1 MVSASTFAVIR
12 KLLVASFAAVALVS
26 AQGPPANTPP
36 ATDPLGRTSP
46 QGSIYE
52 FLEAAHSHDYF
63 KAQRYLDLRSWSTA
77 DRAKQGP
84 ELAQQLEDLLDDTGF
99 DIATLSRDP
108 DGDQSDNL
116 PPRVDRLA
124 TFHVRQ
130 SNIDLQMEK
139 VELRSGLRVWVVS
152 ADSVKLIPD
161 AHKML
166 TENWFEKQLP
176 QQLVTTQIWQTPI
189 WRWIALLGA
198 AIVLWILVSAISLT
212 LTRIFHSKLFT
223 PVLRGPLRLLLWS
236 LGFRAAIALAPPS
249 SIPRLFLERFAGLGF
264 SLALA
269 WAAGLLVDI
278 LAERWHSHLDPRV
291 QAISYS
297 ILPLG
302 RQIAKAALYMIVLL
316 GVLNAWG
323 ISVSTVLAGIG
334 VGGIAVALAAQ
345 KTIENLFG
353 GISVIGDRPVLV
365 GDFCKWG
372 NQVGT
377 VIDIGLRSTRIR
389 TLDRTV
395 VSIPNG
401 TFSTMQ
407 LENFSPRDKVWF
419 HPILNLRKDTTS
431 AQLQKILA
439 DCVSI
444 LKSEPK
450 AEVGSIPVRFIGPGA
465 YSLDVEIF
473 AYITTSD
480 YDEFLGIQQ
489 RLLLKIVEAV
499 EAAGSALA
507 VPWQQSADVADVG
520 PNS

>member
-1 MVSASTFAVIR
+1 MIQ
-12 KLLVASFAAVALVS
+12 KLFVAACAAVALVS
-26 AQGPPANTPP
+26 AQAPPAAAP
-36 ATDPLGRTSP
+36 APAKPAVAQSDPLGRTSP
-46 QGSIYE
+46 QSAIYQ

-63 KAQRYLDLRSWSTA
+63 KAQHYLDLRSWSTA
-77 DRAKQGP
+77 DRAKDGP

-108 DGDQSDNL
+108 DGYQSDNL
-116 PPRVDRLA
+116 PPLVDHLA

-130 SNIDLQMEK
+130 SDVNLEMQK
-139 VELRSGLRVWVVS
+139 VELRNGLRVWLVS

-166 TENWFEKQLP
+166 TENWFEKLLP
-176 QQLVTTQIWQTPI
+176 QELVTIQVWQTPI

-198 AIVLWILVSAISLT
+198 AILLWILVSAISAV
-212 LTRIFHSKLFT
+212 LTRIVPAKLFT
-223 PVLRGPLRLLLWS
+223 PVLRGPLRLLLGS
-236 LGFRAAIALAPPS
+236 AGFRAAIALAPPS
-249 SIPRLFLERFAGLGF
+249 SIPRLFLERFAGLCF
-264 SLALA
+264 SLAFA
-269 WAAGLLVDI
+269 WAAGLVVDI

-291 QAISYS
+291 QAVSYS

-302 RQIAKAALYMIVLL
+302 RQIAKAALYLVVLL
-316 GVLNAWG
+316 SVLNAWG
-323 ISVSTVLAGIG
+323 ISVTTLLAGIG

-401 TFSTMQ
+401 TFSAMQ
-407 LENFSPRDKVWF
+407 LENFSPRDKILF
-419 HPILNLRKDTTS
+419 HITLSIRKDTTS
-431 AQLQKILA
+431 GQLQKILTECT
-439 DCVSI
+439 DI

-450 AEVGSIPVRFIGPGA
+450 AELGSIPVRFIGPGA
-465 YSLDVEIF
+465 VSLDIEIF
-473 AYITTSD
+473 AYIKTPD
-480 YDEFLGIQQ
+480 NDEFLAIQQ
-489 RLLLKIVEAV
+489 RILLKMVEAI
-499 EAAGSALA
+499 ENEGSALA
-507 VPWQQSADVADVG
+507 VPWQLPSAPADTK
-520 PNS
+520 PAS